1 MREQNDRSSV
11 VLSADV
17 VSTQK
22 RTPVMHVTS
31 SRIRQPTVI
40 RVILVGILLLLPSA
54 TIAEDELKEAP
65 DIREVKAGE
74 PAGIFTI
81 AGLPQHSYSF
91 DVKYENGELTPLQ
104 GLGTVGFVIR
114 PKGAVH
120 SERRWL
126 WVSNLFLAVRWEKNG
141 VIHQFTVEQALKHG
155 FHVVGLD
162 IGTSLGSP
170 AGAELYDRFHKF
182 VVERYKLNQRACM
195 LGHSNGGLITLGFA
209 FRHPES
215 VERILGIFPATDFR
229 SWPGFDRVTGKGR
242 ITPVGL
248 AYDLDAPMLLTRIR
262 EFNPIDNLEPLAKA
276 KIPLYH
282 IHGTADETV
291 PLQPNSEELARRYRA
306 LGGRI
311 QLEIIPGGKHGGR
324 EFYTSQAA
332 ADFITQ

>member
-1 MREQNDRSSV
+1 MK
-11 VLSADV
+11 LSLRDLLLVA
-17 VSTQK
+17 
-22 RTPVMHVTS
+22 VMHVKS
-31 SRIRQPTVI
+31 SHFRLPTMIRM
-40 RVILVGILLLLPSA
+40 ILVIILALLPSA

-74 PAGIFTI
+74 PADLFTI

-91 DVKYENGELTPLQ
+91 DVKYENGELTPLR
-104 GLGTVGFVIR
+104 GLGTVGFIIR

-162 IGTSLGSP
+162 VGTSLGSP
-170 AGAELYDRFHKF
+170 AGAELYERFHKL
-182 VVERYKLNQRACM
+182 VVKKYKLNQRACM

-248 AYDLDAPMLLTRIR
+248 AYDLDAPMLSARIHQ
-262 EFNPIDNLEPLAKA
+262 FNPIDNLEPLAKA
-276 KIPLYH
+276 KIPFYH

-311 QLEIIPGGKHGGR
+311 QLEIIAGGKHGGR
-324 EFYTSQAA
+324 EFFTSQAA